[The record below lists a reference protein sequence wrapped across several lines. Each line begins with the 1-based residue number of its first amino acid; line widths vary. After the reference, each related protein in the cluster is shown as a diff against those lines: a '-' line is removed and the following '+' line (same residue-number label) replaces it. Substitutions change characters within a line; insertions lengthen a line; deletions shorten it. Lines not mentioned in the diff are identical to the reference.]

1 MPSQIPL
8 GRCLGVLPEALS
20 GISSGLPFGLPDPA
34 RLGSVA
40 TVSGAL
46 REALPGMPEAR
57 LHQPRTLVE
66 ELRWWAGRRGERPP
80 EPLPALPGDVRRALA
95 WLLGGARQAEALRS
109 AAVSASPFVLA
120 AAAEALQRPFVVDRS
135 GRARLDGSIVAV
147 ARGVDLAGLQASA
160 AVLAASADRAM
171 AELAGGRSD
180 GPCDGDPT
188 EPQEIGGLV
197 AVDAAGTRTIYKRPY
212 VVSLDLGGCDEYRNA
227 AGGGFFSAGLAIDV
241 GSHDDLY
248 VVPPETFALG
258 GAQIG
263 LGVLVDDGGD
273 DIYRTTGFGDLGTGI
288 VGGVGLFADLGGDDV
303 YDAMGSGGG
312 YGSQGVGTLGVG
324 AMIDP
329 AGDDRYSYRFD
340 PGAASPGL
348 IRILQAQGSAI
359 AGTGVLADGG
369 GRDTYLASA
378 TASAILLGQGS
389 GFGQLA
395 QGTTTGLLLD
405 ADGDDAYSMGVTAS
419 SSGGESCSPFA
430 ALGVVHG
437 QGSGI
442 FYGAGVLLEGAG
454 DDTYRIEASV
464 EGTTGAT
471 AGVGGQ
477 GFGDAKP
484 SGPVFGVFP
493 ANASVGLLADLGG
506 DDAYSSSASAAAE
519 EPCIPSVTEAS
530 QGAANNQALGV
541 LVDLEG
547 NDSYQHRA
555 SAPNGVE
562 SSAGQGAATLG
573 ATAVLA
579 DRRGNDSYTGGS
591 RSQGYGAGGRGLL
604 LDGAGRNR
612 FSGPGADPALWV
624 WVRGD
629 GGVGLDGGRG
639 GEVALNTIDEAI
651 RPLCQQLGICR
662 PHPLPTVSIT
672 APGHAAVVHGDVTVA
687 GAADGGPIGVDA
699 VEWRFDEAPWILARK
714 GETWATWS
722 DLADVDGLADGKHVV
737 WARAWASGLDSWR
750 AARTIY
756 LERWDVSWETPS
768 SAGPGPVE
776 LIFRLATRGGAP
788 VDSSQVTLSVLSP
801 SGEGVASFG
810 PGLSEGGGR
819 YVATWQPPAPGTY
832 TLRVELPGEVLGMM
846 SIEVRE

>member
-312 YGSQGVGTLGVG
+312 YGSQGVGALGVG
-324 AMIDP
+324 AMIDL

-340 PGAASPGL
+340 PGAATPGF
-348 IRILQAQGSAI
+348 IRVLQAQGSALE
-359 AGTGVLADGG
+359 GTGVLADGG
-369 GRDTYLASA
+369 GRDTYLASVIA
-378 TASAILLGQGS
+378 RMVILLGQGS
-389 GFGQLA
+389 GW
-395 QGTTTGLLLD
+395 TTTGLLLD
-405 ADGDDAYSMGVTAS
+405 ADGDDAYSMDVTAS
-419 SSGGESCSPFA
+419 WLGGEGCVGFHAA
-430 ALGVVHG
+430 ALGLAHG
-437 QGSGI
+437 QGSGV
-442 FYGAGVLLEGAG
+442 FYGAGVLLDGAG
-454 DDTYRIEASV
+454 DDAYRIESSA

-477 GFGDAKP
+477 GFGDATFSWP
-484 SGPVFGVFP
+484 SAPFP
-493 ANASVGLLADLGG
+493 ANVSVGLLADLGG
-506 DDAYSSSASAAAE
+506 HDAYSSSASAAAE
-519 EPCIPSVTEAS
+519 EPCTPSVKEAS

-541 LVDLEG
+541 LVDLAG
-547 NDSYQHRA
+547 DDSYEHRA
-555 SAPNGVE
+555 SAPGGIE
-562 SSAGQGAATLG
+562 SSAGQGGATSG

-579 DRRGNDSYTGGS
+579 DRRGNDSYTGGD

-604 LDGAGRNR
+604 LDGAGRDR
-612 FSGPGADPALWV
+612 FSGSPGADPALWV

-629 GGVGLDGGRG
+629 GGVGLDAGRG
-639 GEVALNTIDEAI
+639 GEAALNTIDEAI
-651 RPLCQQLGICR
+651 RPLCQQLICR

-672 APGHAAVVHGDVTVA
+672 APTHLAVVHGDVTVA

-768 SAGPGPVE
+768 SAGPGAVE

-788 VDSSQVTLSVLSP
+788 VDSPQVTLSVLSP

-810 PGLSEGGGR
+810 PGLSDGGGR
-819 YVATWQPPAPGTY
+819 YLATWQPPAPGTY

-846 SIEVRE
+846 SIEVMG